1 MVKPGDGIG
10 GRGGHRMH
18 RERLIPI
25 VAITAVF
32 AAAPAA
38 AQVDVDLE
46 LVLAVDISRSMDY
59 DEQQLQRDGYVEA
72 LRHPE
77 VIAAIQSGPVGQIA
91 ITYIE
96 WAGPF
101 HQAVVVPWTV
111 VAGEAEAQ
119 AFAELVAAAPLVR
132 ERGTSI
138 SQGLEFSSG
147 LFSSSGANGV
157 RRAIDISGDGPNNMG
172 LPVVPVRD
180 RIVAEGITIN
190 GLPIML
196 KSSYAFGPYS
206 IPNLDVYY
214 EDCVIGGPGAFMITV
229 DDLTR
234 FAVAIRRKLVLEI
247 AGATPAPRLMKAAAT
262 TLAPRVDCMIGE
274 KARGRWI
281 YEDPQM
287 R

>member
-1 MVKPGDGIG
+1 
-10 GRGGHRMH
+10 MH
-18 RERLIPI
+18 RGRLVPLPL
-25 VAITAVF
+25 ALGAMLF
-32 AAAPAA
+32 LAMPAT
-38 AQVDVDLE
+38 AQVTVDLE

-59 DEQQLQRDGYVEA
+59 DEQQLQRDGYVRA

-77 VIAAIQSGPVGQIA
+77 VIEAIQSGPIGRIA
-91 ITYIE
+91 ITYVE

-101 HQAVVVPWTV
+101 HQAMVVPWAIV
-111 VAGEAEAQ
+111 SGAAEAEA
-119 AFAELVAAAPLVR
+119 FAALVAAAPLVR

-147 LFSSSGANGV
+147 LFASSGASSV

-172 LPVVPVRD
+172 APVVPVRD

-196 KSSYAFGPYS
+196 KTSYAFGPYS

-214 EDCVIGGPGAFMITV
+214 EDCVIGGPGAFMITI
-229 DDLTR
+229 DDPAR

-247 AGATPAPRLMKAAAT
+247 AGTEPEPRLMKAAT
-262 TLAPRVDCMIGE
+262 ITLEPRVDCLIGE
-274 KARGRWI
+274 KQRGRWI
-281 YEDPQM
+281 YDDP
-287 R
+287 RTK

>member
-1 MVKPGDGIG
+1 VIG
-10 GRGGHRMH
+10 A
-18 RERLIPI
+18 
-25 VAITAVF
+25 AILF
-32 AAAPAA
+32 GAPAQ
-38 AQVDVDLE
+38 AQTEVDLE

-77 VIAAIQSGPVGQIA
+77 VIMAIQSGPIGRIA
-91 ITYIE
+91 ITYVE

-101 HQAVVVPWTV
+101 HQAMVVPWAIV
-111 VAGEAEAQ
+111 GSEAEAA

-138 SQGLEFSSG
+138 SQGLEFSSS
-147 LFSSSGANGV
+147 LFASSGVNGA
-157 RRAIDISGDGPNNMG
+157 RRAIDVSGDGPNNMG
-172 LPVVPVRD
+172 QPVVPVRD

-196 KSSYAFGPYS
+196 KTSYAFGPYS

-214 EDCVIGGPGAFMITV
+214 EDCVIGGPGAFMITI
-229 DDLTR
+229 DDATR

-247 AGATPAPRLMKAAAT
+247 AGTIPEPRLMKAASFN
-262 TLAPRVDCMIGE
+262 LAPRVDCLIGE
-274 KARGRWI
+274 KQRGRWI
-281 YEDPQM
+281 YDDPRM
-287 R
+287 K

>member
-1 MVKPGDGIG
+1 
-10 GRGGHRMH
+10 MH
-18 RERLIPI
+18 RGCLVPL
-25 VAITAVF
+25 ALGAVLSLG
-32 AAAPAA
+32 APAGA
-38 AQVDVDLE
+38 LVAVDLE

-77 VIAAIQSGPVGQIA
+77 VIQAIQSGPIGRIA
-91 ITYIE
+91 ITYVE

-101 HQAVVVPWTV
+101 HQAMVVPWTIV
-111 VAGEAEAQ
+111 SGAGEAEA
-119 AFAELVAAAPLVR
+119 FAARVAEAPLVR

-138 SQGLEFSSG
+138 SQGLDFSAG
-147 LFSSSGANGV
+147 LFASSGAAGV

-180 RIVAEGITIN
+180 RVVAEGITIN

-196 KSSYAFGPYS
+196 KTSYAFGPYS

-229 DDLTR
+229 DDLGR

-247 AGATPAPRLMKAAAT
+247 AGTFPEPRIVKAASIS
-262 TLAPRVDCMIGE
+262 LEPRVDCLIGE
-274 KARGRWI
+274 KQRGRWI
-281 YEDPQM
+281 YDDPRM
-287 R
+287 K